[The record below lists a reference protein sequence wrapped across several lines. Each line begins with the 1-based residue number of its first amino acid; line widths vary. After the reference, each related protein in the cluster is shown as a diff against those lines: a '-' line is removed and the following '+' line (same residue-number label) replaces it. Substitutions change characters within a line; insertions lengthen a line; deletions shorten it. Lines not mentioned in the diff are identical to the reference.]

1 MYTPEGDGESEK
13 RAFYCDKPNGCEC
26 GSPKRICPQNGFCRI
41 EYGIESWT
49 SRSTVLCVRADESH
63 KWNLSDEDFP
73 KDNIVFSEMHFGD
86 VSEHKNYYDLKIPNR
101 FVVCSEIGCDCN
113 GMPLKEDY
121 ICLEQR
127 IVHSSGE
134 KDPYGACEY
143 PYQVFT
149 HDFYEYA
156 DDGKCQIGKNIIEQ
170 ICDNPKGCTCG
181 DLTIRRG
188 DTCVDKQPHCS
199 TLNPNPGC
207 ICGSTK
213 LQNGYGCY
221 HDNPICLEEACL
233 CHNKEI
239 HRGDLCT
246 KENVICGEY
255 SETTDCLCGKNSLRK
270 GYRCYQGAQYCAS
283 DSCTCG
289 KETIARHDECGDDD
303 AVIVLNCDDLY
314 SKEACKKGE
323 MSLSLG
329 CEEYFQYISEIISE
343 TSILDINKTLDR
355 KLLCTCGTER
365 PKPGTDYGCALN
377 ITTKGHG
384 SEMTEVAELAGY
396 QCLNYNGC
404 PCGEM
409 RCNPGELCDINTA
422 NSKLFCRALDDEQNT
437 VCGGQDI
444 RDIFAITYASI
455 YDYGCYDDVDSLNN
469 TPGWYCTKSEGCAC
483 GNTKCEQWQMCMKPG
498 YCGKIKLDENEHEAL
513 RYPIIKR
520 IKDY

>member
-1 MYTPEGDGESEK
+1 MVF
-13 RAFYCDKPNGCEC
+13 RHDKYQEHKEIAHAKKIDITRYIFPVLLRQWAAIERKSNLH
-26 GSPKRICPQNGFCRI
+26 RIQVMLNRCQRNTFLMNRTLRQKVMLMNRMFRKKIIMINQKIQILNPYRIFLKIIILRVKFVIIRRDVLVVTKHAKKVKFAIMKYVKCILQRETVKAKSVHFTVTSQMVANVDPQN
-41 EYGIESWT
+41 ESVPKT
-49 SRSTVLCVRADESH
+49 
-63 KWNLSDEDFP
+63 DFAEL
-73 KDNIVFSEMHFGD
+73 NMG
-86 VSEHKNYYDLKIPNR
+86 LK
-101 FVVCSEIGCDCN
+101 
-113 GMPLKEDY
+113 
-121 ICLEQR
+121 
-127 IVHSSGE
+127 
-134 KDPYGACEY
+134 
-143 PYQVFT
+143 
-149 HDFYEYA
+149 
-156 DDGKCQIGKNIIEQ
+156 
-170 ICDNPKGCTCG
+170 
-181 DLTIRRG
+181 
-188 DTCVDKQPHCS
+188 
-199 TLNPNPGC
+199 
-207 ICGSTK
+207 
-213 LQNGYGCY
+213 
-221 HDNPICLEEACL
+221 
-233 CHNKEI
+233 
-239 HRGDLCT
+239 
-246 KENVICGEY
+246 
-255 SETTDCLCGKNSLRK
+255 
-270 GYRCYQGAQYCAS
+270 
-283 DSCTCG
+283 
-289 KETIARHDECGDDD
+289 
-303 AVIVLNCDDLY
+303 
-314 SKEACKKGE
+314 
-323 MSLSLG
+323 
-329 CEEYFQYISEIISE
+329 EEYFQYISESIYE

-498 YCGKIKLDENEHEAL
+498 YCGKIKLDENEREDL